1 MADGPESENPFEN
14 LPMFGDLAR
23 ALAGQGPLNWDA
35 ARQFAGLAA
44 TGGAT
49 EPNIDPAVRIKFG
62 ELAQIAELH
71 VRDLTGFDGPSPE
84 VTPVTTGAWA
94 QRTLE
99 AYRPLFTELA
109 TSLGQPVV
117 PPEGDIDLN
126 ADPLMSMMANLSKM
140 MAPSMMGMAVGSMVG
155 RMATHAFGQ
164 HDLPIPRRDTSI
176 TVLPGN
182 IDRFAEEWSIAA
194 DEMRMWVLA
203 QELTGHALFSI
214 TSFRE
219 DFASLVRRH
228 VGAFRPDPEA
238 IAEKLSSLDSEDGD
252 PIQAMQ
258 QAFGD
263 PAVLLGAVQ
272 SPEQREL
279 EPSLDA
285 AAAAVIGYVDYM
297 VDGVSVR
304 VIGGDALRIA
314 EAVRRRRVDHSADDV
329 YIERLL
335 GLRLTHHQVQR
346 GKNFIGGVV
355 DRVGEARAQCASR
368 RSERPADP
376 GRDRR
381 ARSVGCPPGA
391 GRRLTARFGDL
402 PPNCRRDPCV

>member
-1 MADGPESENPFEN
+1 MADGPGSDNPFEN

-35 ARQFAGLAA
+35 ARQFAALAA
-44 TGGAT
+44 TGGAA
-49 EPNIDPAVRIKFG
+49 EVNIDPSVRIKFG

-84 VTPVTTGAWA
+84 VLPVTSGAWA

-109 TSLGQPVV
+109 TSLGQPIA
-117 PPEGDIDLN
+117 PSDDDLDLD
-126 ADPLMSMMANLSKM
+126 ADPMMAMMANLSKM

-155 RMATHAFGQ
+155 RMATQAFGQ
-164 HDLPIPRRDTSI
+164 HDLPIPRQDSSLS
-176 TVLPGN
+176 VLPGN
-182 IDRFAEEWSIAA
+182 IDRFAEEWSISA

-214 TSFRE
+214 TSLRE

-228 VGAFRPDPEA
+228 VGAFKPDPEA
-238 IAEKLSSLDSEDGD
+238 IAEKLSSLDSDEGD
-252 PIQAMQ
+252 PMQAMQ
-258 QAFGD
+258 QVLSD

-272 SPEQREL
+272 SKEQREL
-279 EPSLDA
+279 QPSLDA
-285 AAAAVIGYVDYM
+285 AAAAVVGYVDYM

-314 EAVRRRRVDHSADDV
+314 EAVRRRRVDHNADDL
-329 YIERLL
+329 YTERLL

-346 GKNFIGGVV
+346 GKNFVAGVV
-355 DRVGEARAQCASR
+355 DRVGEARLSALLA
-368 RSERPADP
+368 RPKALPTAAEIDAP
-376 GRDRR
+376 GLWV
-381 ARSVGCPPGA
+381 ARLELV
-391 GRRLTARFGDL
+391 DE
-402 PPNCRRDPCV
+402 

>member
-1 MADGPESENPFEN
+1 MADGPGSENPFEN

-23 ALAGQGPLNWDA
+23 ALSGQGPLNWDA

-44 TGGAT
+44 TGGAA
-49 EPNIDPAVRIKFG
+49 EPNIDPSVRIKLG
-62 ELAQIAELH
+62 QLAQIAELH

-84 VTPVTTGAWA
+84 IIPVTSGAWA

-109 TSLGQPVV
+109 TSLGKPAVSSD
-117 PPEGDIDLN
+117 PEAVDLN
-126 ADPLMSMMANLSKM
+126 ADPMMAMMANLSKM

-155 RMATHAFGQ
+155 RMATQAFGQ
-164 HDLPIPRRDTSI
+164 YDLPIPRQDTSI

-182 IDRFAEEWSIAA
+182 IDRFAEEWSISA

-214 TSFRE
+214 TSLRE

-238 IAEKLSSLDSEDGD
+238 IAEKLGSLDSDDDD
-252 PIQAMQ
+252 PMQAMQ
-258 QAFGD
+258 KVLGD

-279 EPSLDA
+279 EPLLDA
-285 AAAAVIGYVDYM
+285 AAAVVIGYVDYM

-314 EAVRRRRVDHSADDV
+314 EAVRRRRVDHGADDL

-346 GKNFIGGVV
+346 GKNFVGGVV
-355 DRVGEARAQCASR
+355 DRVGEARLSALLA
-368 RSERPADP
+368 RPNALPTPAEIDAP
-376 GRDRR
+376 GLWV
-381 ARSVGCPPGA
+381 ARLELPG
-391 GRRLTARFGDL
+391 D
-402 PPNCRRDPCV
+402 

>member
-1 MADGPESENPFEN
+1 MADGQGSDNPFEN

-23 ALAGQGPLNWDA
+23 ALSGQGPLNWDA

-49 EPNIDPAVRIKFG
+49 EVNIDPTVRIKLA
-62 ELAQIAELH
+62 ELAQIAQMH

-84 VTPVTTGAWA
+84 VVPVTAGAWA

-99 AYRPLFTELA
+99 AYRPLFTEMA
-109 TSLGQPVV
+109 TSLGQPVEPSDSDAV
-117 PPEGDIDLN
+117 DLN
-126 ADPLMSMMANLSKM
+126 ADPMMAMMANLSKM

-155 RMATHAFGQ
+155 RMATQAFGQ
-164 HDLPIPRRDTSI
+164 YDLPIPRQDTSL
-176 TVLPGN
+176 TVLPAN
-182 IDRFAEEWSIAA
+182 IDRFAEEWSISA

-214 TSFRE
+214 SSLRE
-219 DFASLVRRH
+219 DFATLVRRH

-238 IAEKLSSLDSEDGD
+238 IAEKLSSLDSDEGD
-252 PIQAMQ
+252 PMQAMQ
-258 QAFGD
+258 QVLGD

-279 EPSLDA
+279 GPSLDA

-314 EAVRRRRVDHSADDV
+314 EAVRRRRVDHSVDDL
-329 YIERLL
+329 YTERLL

-346 GKNFIGGVV
+346 GKNFVAGVV
-355 DRVGEARAQCASR
+355 DRVGEAGLSVLLA
-368 RSERPADP
+368 RPKALPTPAEIDAP
-376 GRDRR
+376 GLWV
-381 ARSVGCPPGA
+381 ARLELVG
-391 GRRLTARFGDL
+391 D
-402 PPNCRRDPCV
+402 

>member
-1 MADGPESENPFEN
+1 MADGPGSDNPFEN

-35 ARQFAGLAA
+35 ARQFAALAA
-44 TGGAT
+44 TGGSA
-49 EPNIDPAVRIKFG
+49 EANIDPSVRIKLG

-84 VTPVTTGAWA
+84 VVPVTSGAWA

-109 TSLGQPVV
+109 TSLGQPV
-117 PPEGDIDLN
+117 PPSDDDDDLN
-126 ADPLMSMMANLSKM
+126 ADPMMAMMANLSKM

-155 RMATHAFGQ
+155 RMATQAFGQ
-164 HDLPIPRRDTSI
+164 HDLPIPRQDSSL
-176 TVLPGN
+176 TVLPSN
-182 IDRFAEEWSIAA
+182 IDRFAEEWSISA

-214 TSFRE
+214 TSLRE

-238 IAEKLSSLDSEDGD
+238 IAEKLSSLDSDEGD
-252 PIQAMQ
+252 PMQAMQ
-258 QAFGD
+258 QVLSD

-272 SPEQREL
+272 SAEQRAL
-279 EPSLDA
+279 QPSLDA

-314 EAVRRRRVDHSADDV
+314 EAVRRRRVDHNADDL
-329 YIERLL
+329 YTERLL

-346 GKNFIGGVV
+346 GKNFIAGVV
-355 DRVGEARAQCASR
+355 DRVGEARLSALLA
-368 RSERPADP
+368 RPKALPTAAEIDAP
-376 GRDRR
+376 GLWV
-381 ARSVGCPPGA
+381 ARLELV
-391 GRRLTARFGDL
+391 DE
-402 PPNCRRDPCV
+402 

>member
-1 MADGPESENPFEN
+1 MADGPGSDNPFEN
-14 LPMFGDLAR
+14 VPLFGDLAR

-35 ARQFAGLAA
+35 ARQFAALAA
-44 TGGAT
+44 NGGEA
-49 EPNIDPAVRIKFG
+49 EVNIDPSIRIKLG
-62 ELAQIAELH
+62 ELAQIAALH
-71 VRDLTGFDGPSPE
+71 VRDLTGFDGPLPE
-84 VTPVTTGAWA
+84 VLPVTPGAWA

-109 TSLGQPVV
+109 TSLGQPVA
-117 PPEGDIDLN
+117 PSDDDALDLN
-126 ADPLMSMMANLSKM
+126 TDPMMAMMANLSKM

-155 RMATHAFGQ
+155 RMATQAFGQ
-164 HDLPIPRRDTSI
+164 YDLPIPRQDTSI

-182 IDRFAEEWSIAA
+182 IDRFAEEWSISA

-214 TSFRE
+214 TSLRE

-238 IAEKLSSLDSEDGD
+238 IAEKLGSLDSDDDD
-252 PIQAMQ
+252 PMQAMQ
-258 QAFGD
+258 KVLGD

-279 EPSLDA
+279 EPLLDA
-285 AAAAVIGYVDYM
+285 AAAVVIGYVDYM

-314 EAVRRRRVDHSADDV
+314 EAVRRRRVDHGADDL

-346 GKNFIGGVV
+346 GKNFVGGVV
-355 DRVGEARAQCASR
+355 DRVGEARLSALLA
-368 RSERPADP
+368 RPNALPTPAEIDAP
-376 GRDRR
+376 GLWV
-381 ARSVGCPPGA
+381 ARLELPG
-391 GRRLTARFGDL
+391 D
-402 PPNCRRDPCV
+402 

>member
-1 MADGPESENPFEN
+1 MADGPESENPFENPFEN

-35 ARQFAGLAA
+35 ARQFAALAA
-44 TGGAT
+44 NGGAT
-49 EPNIDPAVRIKFG
+49 EPNIDPTVRIKLA
-62 ELAQIAELH
+62 ELAQIAQLH

-84 VTPVTTGAWA
+84 VLPVTAGAWA

-109 TSLGQPVV
+109 TSLGKPVD
-117 PPEGDIDLN
+117 PSDAEALDLN
-126 ADPLMSMMANLSKM
+126 ADPMMAMMAGLSKM

-164 HDLPIPRRDTSI
+164 YDLPIPRQDSSI
-176 TVLPGN
+176 TVLPVN
-182 IDRFAEEWSIAA
+182 IDRFAEEWSISV

-214 TSFRE
+214 ASLRE
-219 DFASLVRRH
+219 DFATLVRRH

-238 IAEKLSSLDSEDGD
+238 IAEKLSSLDSDEGD
-252 PIQAMQ
+252 PMQAMQ
-258 QAFGD
+258 QVLSD

-279 EPSLDA
+279 QPSLDA
-285 AAAAVIGYVDYM
+285 AAAAVVGYVDYM

-314 EAVRRRRVDHSADDV
+314 EAVRRRRVDHSSEDV
-329 YIERLL
+329 YTERLL
-335 GLRLTHHQVQR
+335 GLRLTHDQVQR
-346 GKNFIGGVV
+346 GKNFVAGVV
-355 DRVGEARAQCASR
+355 DRVGEARLSVLLA
-368 RSERPADP
+368 RPQALPTPAEIDAP
-376 GRDRR
+376 GLWV
-381 ARSVGCPPGA
+381 ARLELPG
-391 GRRLTARFGDL
+391 D
-402 PPNCRRDPCV
+402 

>member
-1 MADGPESENPFEN
+1 MADESGPENPFEN

-44 TGGAT
+44 TGGAA
-49 EPNIDPAVRIKFG
+49 EENIDPTVRIKLG

-84 VTPVTTGAWA
+84 IVPVTAGAWA
-94 QRTLE
+94 QRTLD

-109 TSLGQPVV
+109 TSLGQPATSSEAEV
-117 PPEGDIDLN
+117 ELN
-126 ADPLMSMMANLSKM
+126 ADPLMSMMAGLSKM

-164 HDLPIPRRDTSI
+164 HDLPIPRRDASI

-182 IDRFAEEWSIAA
+182 IDRFAEEWSIST

-214 TSFRE
+214 TSLRE

-228 VGAFRPDPEA
+228 VGAFRPDPDA
-238 IAEKLSSLDSEDGD
+238 IAEKLSSFDAEDAD

-258 QAFGD
+258 QAFSD

-285 AAAAVIGYVDYM
+285 AAAAVVGFVDYM

-314 EAVRRRRVDHSADDV
+314 EAVRRRRVDHSSDDA

-335 GLRLTHHQVQR
+335 GLRLTHYQVQR

-355 DRVGEARAQCASR
+355 DRVGEARLSALLA
-368 RSERPADP
+368 RPKALPTPAEIDAP
-376 GRDRR
+376 GLWV
-381 ARSVGCPPGA
+381 ARLELGG
-391 GRRLTARFGDL
+391 GD
-402 PPNCRRDPCV
+402 

>member
-1 MADGPESENPFEN
+1 MADGQGSENPFEN

-35 ARQFAGLAA
+35 ARQFAALAA
-44 TGGAT
+44 NGGSVEA
-49 EPNIDPAVRIKFG
+49 NIDPTVRIKLG

-71 VRDLTGFDGPSPE
+71 VRDLTGFDGSFPE
-84 VTPVTTGAWA
+84 VVPVTAGAWA

-99 AYRPLFTELA
+99 AYRPLFTEMA
-109 TSLGQPVV
+109 TSLGQPVA
-117 PPEGDIDLN
+117 PSDADTALDLN
-126 ADPLMSMMANLSKM
+126 ADPMMAMITNLSKM

-155 RMATHAFGQ
+155 RMATQAFGQ
-164 HDLPIPRRDTSI
+164 YDLPIPRQDTSL

-182 IDRFAEEWSIAA
+182 IDRFAEEWSISP

-214 TSFRE
+214 TSLRE
-219 DFASLVRRH
+219 DFSSLVRRH

-238 IAEKLSSLDSEDGD
+238 IAEKLSSLESDDAD
-252 PIQAMQ
+252 PMQAMQ
-258 QAFGD
+258 QAFSD

-272 SPEQREL
+272 SPAQREL

-314 EAVRRRRVDHSADDV
+314 EAVRRRRVDHTPDDLFV
-329 YIERLL
+329 ERLL

-346 GKNFIGGVV
+346 GKNFVGGVV
-355 DRVGEARAQCASR
+355 DRVGEARLSVLLG
-368 RSERPADP
+368 RPKALPTPAEIDAP
-376 GRDRR
+376 GLWV
-381 ARSVGCPPGA
+381 ARLELVG
-391 GRRLTARFGDL
+391 D
-402 PPNCRRDPCV
+402 

>member
-1 MADGPESENPFEN
+1 MADGPGSDNPFEN

-35 ARQFAGLAA
+35 ARQFAALAA
-44 TGGAT
+44 TGGAV
-49 EPNIDPAVRIKFG
+49 EVNIDPSIRIKFG

-84 VTPVTTGAWA
+84 VLPVTSGAWA

-109 TSLGQPVV
+109 TSLGQPVA
-117 PPEGDIDLN
+117 PSDDDDIDLD
-126 ADPLMSMMANLSKM
+126 ADPMMAMMANLSKM

-155 RMATHAFGQ
+155 RMATQAFGQ
-164 HDLPIPRRDTSI
+164 HDLPIPRQDSSL

-182 IDRFAEEWSIAA
+182 IDRFAEEWSISA

-214 TSFRE
+214 TSLRE

-228 VGAFRPDPEA
+228 VGAFKPDPEA
-238 IAEKLSSLDSEDGD
+238 IAEKLSSLDSDEGD
-252 PIQAMQ
+252 PMQAMQ
-258 QAFGD
+258 QVLSD

-272 SPEQREL
+272 SAEQREL
-279 EPSLDA
+279 QPSLDA
-285 AAAAVIGYVDYM
+285 AAAAVVGYVDYM

-314 EAVRRRRVDHSADDV
+314 EAVRRRRVDHNADDL
-329 YIERLL
+329 YTERLL

-346 GKNFIGGVV
+346 GKNFVAGVV
-355 DRVGEARAQCASR
+355 DRVGEARLSALLA
-368 RSERPADP
+368 RPKALPTAAEIDAP
-376 GRDRR
+376 GLWV
-381 ARSVGCPPGA
+381 ARLELVGE
-391 GRRLTARFGDL
+391 
-402 PPNCRRDPCV
+402 

>member
-1 MADGPESENPFEN
+1 MADGPGSDNPFEN

-35 ARQFAGLAA
+35 ARQFAALAA
-44 TGGAT
+44 TGGAV
-49 EPNIDPAVRIKFG
+49 EVNIDPSIRIKFG

-84 VTPVTTGAWA
+84 VLPVTSGAWA

-109 TSLGQPVV
+109 TSLGQPVA
-117 PPEGDIDLN
+117 PSDDDDIDLD
-126 ADPLMSMMANLSKM
+126 ADPMMAMMANLSKM

-155 RMATHAFGQ
+155 RMATQAFGQ
-164 HDLPIPRRDTSI
+164 HDLPIPRQDSSL

-182 IDRFAEEWSIAA
+182 IDRFAEEWSISA

-214 TSFRE
+214 TSLRE

-228 VGAFRPDPEA
+228 VGAFKPDPEA
-238 IAEKLSSLDSEDGD
+238 IAEKLSSLDTDEGD
-252 PIQAMQ
+252 PMQAMQ
-258 QAFGD
+258 QVLSD

-272 SPEQREL
+272 SAEQREL
-279 EPSLDA
+279 QPSLDA
-285 AAAAVIGYVDYM
+285 AAAAVVGYVDYM

-314 EAVRRRRVDHSADDV
+314 EAVRRRRVDHSADDL
-329 YIERLL
+329 YTERLL

-346 GKNFIGGVV
+346 GKNFVAGVV
-355 DRVGEARAQCASR
+355 DRVGEARLSALLA
-368 RSERPADP
+368 RPKALPTAAEIDAP
-376 GRDRR
+376 GLWV
-381 ARSVGCPPGA
+381 ARLELVGE
-391 GRRLTARFGDL
+391 
-402 PPNCRRDPCV
+402 

>member
-1 MADGPESENPFEN
+1 MADGPGSDNPFEN

-35 ARQFAGLAA
+35 ARQFAALAA
-44 TGGAT
+44 TGGAA
-49 EPNIDPAVRIKFG
+49 EVNIDPSVRIKFG

-84 VTPVTTGAWA
+84 VLPVTSGVWA
-94 QRTLE
+94 QRALE

-109 TSLGQPVV
+109 TSLGQPVA
-117 PPEGDIDLN
+117 PSDDDDTDLN
-126 ADPLMSMMANLSKM
+126 ADPMMAMMANLSKM

-155 RMATHAFGQ
+155 RMATQAFGQ
-164 HDLPIPRRDTSI
+164 HDLPIPRQDSSL

-182 IDRFAEEWSIAA
+182 IDRFAEEWTISA

-214 TSFRE
+214 SSLRE

-228 VGAFRPDPEA
+228 VGAFKPDPEA
-238 IAEKLSSLDSEDGD
+238 IAEKLSSLDSDEGD
-252 PIQAMQ
+252 PMQAMQ
-258 QAFGD
+258 QVLSD

-272 SPEQREL
+272 SAEQREL
-279 EPSLDA
+279 QPSLDA
-285 AAAAVIGYVDYM
+285 AAAAVVGYVDYM

-314 EAVRRRRVDHSADDV
+314 EAVRRRRVDHNADDL
-329 YIERLL
+329 YTERLL

-346 GKNFIGGVV
+346 GKNFVAGVV
-355 DRVGEARAQCASR
+355 DRVGEARLSALLA
-368 RSERPADP
+368 RPKALPTAAEIDAP
-376 GRDRR
+376 GLWV
-381 ARSVGCPPGA
+381 ARLELIGE
-391 GRRLTARFGDL
+391 
-402 PPNCRRDPCV
+402 

>member
-44 TGGAT
+44 TGGAA
-49 EPNIDPAVRIKFG
+49 EANIDPTVRIKLG
-62 ELAQIAELH
+62 ELAQIAEMH

-84 VTPVTTGAWA
+84 VTPVTTGTWA

-109 TSLGQPVV
+109 TSLGQPTV
-117 PPEGDIDLN
+117 PADGDIDLN

-176 TVLPGN
+176 TVMPGN
-182 IDRFAEEWSIAA
+182 IDRFAQEWSISA

-214 TSFRE
+214 TSLRE

-238 IAEKLSSLDSEDGD
+238 IAEKLSSLESEDGD
-252 PIQAMQ
+252 PLQAMQ

-335 GLRLTHHQVQR
+335 GHHQVQR

-355 DRVGEARAQCASR
+355 DRVGEARLSALLAAPNALPT
-368 RSERPADP
+368 PAEIDAP
-376 GRDRR
+376 GLWV
-381 ARSVGCPPGA
+381 ARLELAV
-391 GRRLTARFGDL
+391 D
-402 PPNCRRDPCV
+402 

>member
-1 MADGPESENPFEN
+1 MADGPGSDNPFEN

-35 ARQFAGLAA
+35 ARQFAALAA
-44 TGGAT
+44 TGGAA
-49 EPNIDPAVRIKFG
+49 EVNIDPSVRIKFG

-84 VTPVTTGAWA
+84 VLPVTSGVWA
-94 QRTLE
+94 QRALE

-109 TSLGQPVV
+109 TSLGQPVA
-117 PPEGDIDLN
+117 PSDDDDTDLN
-126 ADPLMSMMANLSKM
+126 ADPMMAMMANLSKM

-155 RMATHAFGQ
+155 RMATQAFGQ
-164 HDLPIPRRDTSI
+164 HDLPIPRQDSSL

-182 IDRFAEEWSIAA
+182 IDRFAEEWSISA

-214 TSFRE
+214 SSLRE

-228 VGAFRPDPEA
+228 VGAFKPDPEA
-238 IAEKLSSLDSEDGD
+238 IAEKLSSLDSDEGD
-252 PIQAMQ
+252 PMQAMQ
-258 QAFGD
+258 QVLSD

-272 SPEQREL
+272 SAEQREL
-279 EPSLDA
+279 QPSLDA
-285 AAAAVIGYVDYM
+285 AAAAVVGYVDYM

-314 EAVRRRRVDHSADDV
+314 EAVRRRRVDHNADDL
-329 YIERLL
+329 YTERLL

-346 GKNFIGGVV
+346 GKNFVAGVV
-355 DRVGEARAQCASR
+355 DRVGEARLSALLA
-368 RSERPADP
+368 RPKALPTAAEIDAP
-376 GRDRR
+376 GLWV
-381 ARSVGCPPGA
+381 ARLELIGE
-391 GRRLTARFGDL
+391 
-402 PPNCRRDPCV
+402 

>member
-1 MADGPESENPFEN
+1 MADGTGSENPFEN
-14 LPMFGDLAR
+14 LPMFGDLAK
-23 ALAGQGPLNWDA
+23 ALSGQGPLNWDA

-44 TGGAT
+44 SGGAA
-49 EPNIDPAVRIKFG
+49 EANIDPTVRIKLG
-62 ELAQIAELH
+62 ELAQIAEMH

-84 VTPVTTGAWA
+84 VVPVTSGVWA

-109 TSLGQPVV
+109 TSLGQPAAPSGDDVV
-117 PPEGDIDLN
+117 DLN
-126 ADPLMSMMANLSKM
+126 ADPLMAMMANLSKM
-140 MAPSMMGMAVGSMVG
+140 IAPSMMGMAVGSMVG
-155 RMATHAFGQ
+155 RMATQAFGQ
-164 HDLPIPRRDTSI
+164 YDLPIPRQDASL
-176 TVLPGN
+176 TVLPNN
-182 IDRFAEEWSIAA
+182 IDRFADEWSIGA

-214 TSFRE
+214 TSLRE

-238 IAEKLSSLDSEDGD
+238 IADKLSSLDSDDTD
-252 PIQAMQ
+252 PMQAMQ
-258 QAFGD
+258 QALSD

-272 SPEQREL
+272 SPEQRQL

-314 EAVRRRRVDHSADDV
+314 EAVRRRRVDHSAEDV

-346 GKNFIGGVV
+346 GKNFVAGVV
-355 DRVGEARAQCASR
+355 DRVGEARLSVLLA
-368 RSERPADP
+368 RPKALPTPAEIDAPGLWVARLELAD
-376 GRDRR
+376 D
-381 ARSVGCPPGA
+381 
-391 GRRLTARFGDL
+391 
-402 PPNCRRDPCV
+402 

>member
-44 TGGAT
+44 TGGAA
-49 EPNIDPAVRIKFG
+49 EANIDPTVRIKLG

-109 TSLGQPVV
+109 TSLGQPAA
-117 PPEGDIDLN
+117 PPDAEIDLN

-164 HDLPIPRRDTSI
+164 YDLPIPRKDASI

-182 IDRFAEEWSIAA
+182 IDRFAEEWSISA

-214 TSFRE
+214 SSLRE

-228 VGAFRPDPEA
+228 VGAFRPDPDA
-238 IAEKLSSLDSEDGD
+238 IADKLSSLDADDSAD
-252 PIQAMQ
+252 PLQAMQ
-258 QAFGD
+258 QAFSD

-314 EAVRRRRVDHSADDV
+314 EAVRRRRVDHSAGDV

-335 GLRLTHHQVQR
+335 GLRLTHAQVQR
-346 GKNFIGGVV
+346 GKNFVGGVV
-355 DRVGEARAQCASR
+355 DRVGEARLSALLA
-368 RSERPADP
+368 RPNALPTPAEIDAP
-376 GRDRR
+376 GLWV
-381 ARSVGCPPGA
+381 ARLELA
-391 GRRLTARFGDL
+391 GD
-402 PPNCRRDPCV
+402 

>member
-1 MADGPESENPFEN
+1 MADGPGSENPFEN

-23 ALAGQGPLNWDA
+23 ALSGQGPLNWDA

-44 TGGAT
+44 TGGAA
-49 EPNIDPAVRIKFG
+49 EPNIDPSVRIKLG
-62 ELAQIAELH
+62 QLAQIAELH

-84 VTPVTTGAWA
+84 ILPVTSGAWA

-109 TSLGQPVV
+109 TSLGKPAVSS
-117 PPEGDIDLN
+117 DSDAIDLN
-126 ADPLMSMMANLSKM
+126 ADPMMAMMANLSKM

-155 RMATHAFGQ
+155 RMATQAFGQ
-164 HDLPIPRRDTSI
+164 YDLPIPRQDTSI
-176 TVLPGN
+176 TVLPSN
-182 IDRFAEEWSIAA
+182 IDRFAEEWSISA

-214 TSFRE
+214 TSLRE

-238 IAEKLSSLDSEDGD
+238 IAEKLGSLDSDDED
-252 PIQAMQ
+252 PMQAMQ
-258 QAFGD
+258 QVLGD

-285 AAAAVIGYVDYM
+285 AAAVVIGYVDYM

-314 EAVRRRRVDHSADDV
+314 EAVRRRRVDHGADDL

-346 GKNFIGGVV
+346 GKNFVGGVV
-355 DRVGEARAQCASR
+355 DRVGEARLSALLA
-368 RSERPADP
+368 RPNALPTPAEIDAP
-376 GRDRR
+376 GLWV
-381 ARSVGCPPGA
+381 ARLELA
-391 GRRLTARFGDL
+391 GD
-402 PPNCRRDPCV
+402 

>member
-49 EPNIDPAVRIKFG
+49 EANIDPTVRIKLG
-62 ELAQIAELH
+62 ELAQIAEMH
-71 VRDLTGFDGPSPE
+71 VRNLTGFDGPSPE
-84 VTPVTTGAWA
+84 VVPVTTGTWA
-94 QRTLE
+94 QQTLE

-117 PPEGDIDLN
+117 APDDDIDLN

-164 HDLPIPRRDTSI
+164 HDLPIPRRDASI

-182 IDRFAEEWSIAA
+182 IDRFAQEWSIAA

-214 TSFRE
+214 TSLRE

-238 IAEKLSSLDSEDGD
+238 IAEKLSSLESEDGD

-355 DRVGEARAQCASR
+355 DRVGEARLSALLAAPNALPT
-368 RSERPADP
+368 PAEIDAP
-376 GRDRR
+376 GLWV
-381 ARSVGCPPGA
+381 ARLELVA
-391 GRRLTARFGDL
+391 D
-402 PPNCRRDPCV
+402 

>member
-1 MADGPESENPFEN
+1 MADGPESENPFENPFEN

-35 ARQFAGLAA
+35 ARQFAALAA
-44 TGGAT
+44 NGGAT
-49 EPNIDPAVRIKFG
+49 EPNIDPTVRIKLA
-62 ELAQIAELH
+62 ELAQIAQLH

-84 VTPVTTGAWA
+84 VVPVTAGAWA

-109 TSLGQPVV
+109 TSLGKPVD
-117 PPEGDIDLN
+117 PSDAEALDLN
-126 ADPLMSMMANLSKM
+126 ADPMMAMMAGLSKM

-164 HDLPIPRRDTSI
+164 YDLPIPRQDSSI
-176 TVLPGN
+176 TVLPVN
-182 IDRFAEEWSIAA
+182 IDRFAEEWSISV

-214 TSFRE
+214 ASLRE
-219 DFASLVRRH
+219 DFATLVRRH

-238 IAEKLSSLDSEDGD
+238 IAEKLSSLDSDEGD
-252 PIQAMQ
+252 PMQAMQ
-258 QAFGD
+258 QVLSD

-279 EPSLDA
+279 QPSLDA
-285 AAAAVIGYVDYM
+285 AAAAVVGYVDYM

-314 EAVRRRRVDHSADDV
+314 EAVRRRRVDHSSEDV
-329 YIERLL
+329 YTERLL
-335 GLRLTHHQVQR
+335 GLRLTHDQVQR
-346 GKNFIGGVV
+346 GKNFVAGVV
-355 DRVGEARAQCASR
+355 DRVGEARLSVLLA
-368 RSERPADP
+368 RPQALPTPAEIDAP
-376 GRDRR
+376 GLWV
-381 ARSVGCPPGA
+381 ARLELPG
-391 GRRLTARFGDL
+391 D
-402 PPNCRRDPCV
+402 

>member
-1 MADGPESENPFEN
+1 MADGPGSENPFEN

-23 ALAGQGPLNWDA
+23 ALSGQGPLNWDA

-44 TGGAT
+44 TGGAA
-49 EPNIDPAVRIKFG
+49 EPNIDPGIRIKLG
-62 ELAQIAELH
+62 QLAQIAELH

-84 VTPVTTGAWA
+84 ILPVTSGAWA

-109 TSLGQPVV
+109 TSLGKPAESSD
-117 PPEGDIDLN
+117 PDAIDLN
-126 ADPLMSMMANLSKM
+126 ADPMMAMMANLSKM

-155 RMATHAFGQ
+155 RMATQAFGQ
-164 HDLPIPRRDTSI
+164 YDLPIPRQDTSI
-176 TVLPGN
+176 TVLPSN
-182 IDRFAEEWSIAA
+182 IDRFAEEWSISA

-214 TSFRE
+214 GSLRE

-238 IAEKLSSLDSEDGD
+238 IAEKLGSLDSDDED
-252 PIQAMQ
+252 PMQAMQ
-258 QAFGD
+258 KVLGD

-272 SPEQREL
+272 SAEQREL

-285 AAAAVIGYVDYM
+285 AAAVVIGYVDYM

-314 EAVRRRRVDHSADDV
+314 EAVRRRRVDHSADDL

-346 GKNFIGGVV
+346 GKNFVGGVV
-355 DRVGEARAQCASR
+355 DRVGEARLSALLA
-368 RSERPADP
+368 RPNALPTPAEIDAP
-376 GRDRR
+376 GLWV
-381 ARSVGCPPGA
+381 ARLELA
-391 GRRLTARFGDL
+391 GD
-402 PPNCRRDPCV
+402 

>member
-1 MADGPESENPFEN
+1 MADGTGSDNPFEN

-35 ARQFAGLAA
+35 ARQFAAMAA
-44 TGGAT
+44 TGGEA
-49 EPNIDPAVRIKFG
+49 EVNIDPSVRIKLA
-62 ELAQIAELH
+62 ELAQIADLH

-84 VTPVTTGAWA
+84 VVPVTSGAWA
-94 QRTLE
+94 QRTLD

-109 TSLGQPVV
+109 TSLGQPVQ
-117 PPEGDIDLN
+117 PSDEDALDLN
-126 ADPLMSMMANLSKM
+126 ADPMMAMMANLSKM

-155 RMATHAFGQ
+155 RMATQAFGQ
-164 HDLPIPRRDTSI
+164 HDLPIPRQDSSL

-182 IDRFAEEWSIAA
+182 IDRFAEEWSISA

-214 TSFRE
+214 TSLRE

-238 IAEKLSSLDSEDGD
+238 IAEKLSSLDSDEGD
-252 PIQAMQ
+252 PMQAMQ
-258 QAFGD
+258 QVLSD

-272 SPEQREL
+272 SAEQREL
-279 EPSLDA
+279 QPSLDA

-314 EAVRRRRVDHSADDV
+314 EAVRRRRVDHNADDL
-329 YIERLL
+329 YTERLL

-346 GKNFIGGVV
+346 GKNFVAGVV
-355 DRVGEARAQCASR
+355 DRVGEARLSALLA
-368 RSERPADP
+368 RPKALPTAAEIDAP
-376 GRDRR
+376 GLWV
-381 ARSVGCPPGA
+381 ARLELVEE
-391 GRRLTARFGDL
+391 
-402 PPNCRRDPCV
+402 

>member
-1 MADGPESENPFEN
+1 MADGPGSDNPFEN

-35 ARQFAGLAA
+35 ARQFAALAA
-44 TGGAT
+44 TGGSA
-49 EPNIDPAVRIKFG
+49 EANIDPSVRIKLG

-84 VTPVTTGAWA
+84 VVPVTSGAWA

-109 TSLGQPVV
+109 TSLGQPV
-117 PPEGDIDLN
+117 PPSDDDDDDLN
-126 ADPLMSMMANLSKM
+126 ADPMLAMMANLSKM

-155 RMATHAFGQ
+155 RMATQAFGQ
-164 HDLPIPRRDTSI
+164 HDLPIPRQDSSL
-176 TVLPGN
+176 TVLPSN
-182 IDRFAEEWSIAA
+182 IDRFAEEWSISA

-214 TSFRE
+214 TSLRE

-238 IAEKLSSLDSEDGD
+238 IAEKLSSLDSDEGD
-252 PIQAMQ
+252 PMQAMQ
-258 QAFGD
+258 QVLSD

-272 SPEQREL
+272 SAEQRAL
-279 EPSLDA
+279 QPSLDA
-285 AAAAVIGYVDYM
+285 AAAAVVGYVDYM

-314 EAVRRRRVDHSADDV
+314 EAVRRRRVDHNADDL
-329 YIERLL
+329 YTERLL

-346 GKNFIGGVV
+346 GKNFIAGVV
-355 DRVGEARAQCASR
+355 DRVGEARLSALLA
-368 RSERPADP
+368 RPKALPTAAEIDAP
-376 GRDRR
+376 GLWV
-381 ARSVGCPPGA
+381 ARLELV
-391 GRRLTARFGDL
+391 DE
-402 PPNCRRDPCV
+402 

>member
-1 MADGPESENPFEN
+1 MADGPGSENPFEN

-23 ALAGQGPLNWDA
+23 ALSGQGPLNWDA

-44 TGGAT
+44 TGGAA
-49 EPNIDPAVRIKFG
+49 EPNIDPSVRIKLG
-62 ELAQIAELH
+62 QLAQIAELH

-84 VTPVTTGAWA
+84 IIPVTSGAWA

-109 TSLGQPVV
+109 TSLGKPAVSSDPDAV
-117 PPEGDIDLN
+117 DLN
-126 ADPLMSMMANLSKM
+126 ADPMMAMMANLSKM

-155 RMATHAFGQ
+155 RMATQAFGQ
-164 HDLPIPRRDTSI
+164 YDLPIPRQDTSI

-182 IDRFAEEWSIAA
+182 IDRFAEEWSISA

-203 QELTGHALFSI
+203 QELIGHALFSI
-214 TSFRE
+214 TSLRE

-238 IAEKLSSLDSEDGD
+238 IAEKLGSLDSDDED
-252 PIQAMQ
+252 PMQAMQ
-258 QAFGD
+258 KVLGD

-285 AAAAVIGYVDYM
+285 AAAVVIGYVDYM

-314 EAVRRRRVDHSADDV
+314 EAVRRRRVDHSADDL

-346 GKNFIGGVV
+346 GKNFVGGVV
-355 DRVGEARAQCASR
+355 DRVGEARLSALLA
-368 RSERPADP
+368 RPNALPTPAEIDAP
-376 GRDRR
+376 GLWV
-381 ARSVGCPPGA
+381 ARLELPG
-391 GRRLTARFGDL
+391 D
-402 PPNCRRDPCV
+402 

>member
-1 MADGPESENPFEN
+1 MATDASADAGRRLASMADGPGSDNPFEN
-14 LPMFGDLAR
+14 LPLFGDLAR
-23 ALAGQGPLNWDA
+23 ALSGQGPLNWDA

-49 EPNIDPAVRIKFG
+49 EVNIDPTIRIKLG

-84 VTPVTTGAWA
+84 VLPITSGAWA

-109 TSLGQPVV
+109 TSLGQPAQTGTDV
-117 PPEGDIDLN
+117 DLN
-126 ADPLMSMMANLSKM
+126 ADPMMAMMANLSKM

-155 RMATHAFGQ
+155 RMATQAFGQ
-164 HDLPIPRRDTSI
+164 YDLPIPRQEASL

-182 IDRFAEEWSIAA
+182 IDRFAAEWSITV

-214 TSFRE
+214 TSLRE

-228 VGAFRPDPEA
+228 VGAFRADPEA
-238 IAEKLSSLDSEDGD
+238 IAEKLSSLETDDGD
-252 PIQAMQ
+252 PMQAMQ
-258 QAFGD
+258 QVLSD

-279 EPSLDA
+279 QPSLDA

-314 EAVRRRRVDHSADDV
+314 EAVRRRRVDHNSDDV

-335 GLRLTHHQVQR
+335 GLRLTHQQVQR
-346 GKNFIGGVV
+346 GKNFVGGVV
-355 DRVGEARAQCASR
+355 DRVGEARLSVLLA
-368 RSERPADP
+368 RPNALPTPAEIDAP
-376 GRDRR
+376 GLWV
-381 ARSVGCPPGA
+381 ARLELAGA
-391 GRRLTARFGDL
+391 
-402 PPNCRRDPCV
+402 

>member
-1 MADGPESENPFEN
+1 MADGPGSENPFEN

-23 ALAGQGPLNWDA
+23 ALSGQGPLNWDA

-44 TGGAT
+44 TGGAA
-49 EPNIDPAVRIKFG
+49 EPNIDPSVRIKLG
-62 ELAQIAELH
+62 QLAQIAELH

-84 VTPVTTGAWA
+84 IIPVTSGAWA

-109 TSLGQPVV
+109 TSLGKPAVSSDPDAV
-117 PPEGDIDLN
+117 DLN
-126 ADPLMSMMANLSKM
+126 ADPMMAMMANLSKM

-155 RMATHAFGQ
+155 RMATQAFGQ
-164 HDLPIPRRDTSI
+164 YDLPIPRQDTSI

-182 IDRFAEEWSIAA
+182 IDRFAEEWSISA

-214 TSFRE
+214 TSLRE

-238 IAEKLSSLDSEDGD
+238 IAEKLGSLDSDDED
-252 PIQAMQ
+252 PMQAMQ
-258 QAFGD
+258 KVLGD

-285 AAAAVIGYVDYM
+285 ATAVVIGYVDYM

-314 EAVRRRRVDHSADDV
+314 EAVRRRRVDHGADDL

-346 GKNFIGGVV
+346 GKNFVGGVV
-355 DRVGEARAQCASR
+355 DRVGEARLSALLA
-368 RSERPADP
+368 RPNALPTPAEIDAP
-376 GRDRR
+376 GLWV
-381 ARSVGCPPGA
+381 ARLELPG
-391 GRRLTARFGDL
+391 D
-402 PPNCRRDPCV
+402 

>member
-44 TGGAT
+44 TGGAG
-49 EPNIDPAVRIKFG
+49 EVNIDPAVRIKFA

-84 VTPVTTGAWA
+84 VVPVTAGAWA

-109 TSLGQPVV
+109 TSLGQPVA
-117 PPEGDIDLN
+117 PSDDDNELN
-126 ADPLMSMMANLSKM
+126 ADPMMAMMAGLSRM

-155 RMATHAFGQ
+155 RMATQAFGQ
-164 HDLPIPRRDTSI
+164 YDLPIPRQDTSL

-182 IDRFAEEWSIAA
+182 IDRFAEEWSITV

-214 TSFRE
+214 ASLRE
-219 DFASLVRRH
+219 DFASLVRRY

-238 IAEKLSSLDSEDGD
+238 IAEKLSSLDTDDAD
-252 PIQAMQ
+252 PMQAMQ
-258 QAFGD
+258 QVLSD

-272 SPEQREL
+272 SPRAATSSSPRSTPRRP
-279 EPSLDA
+279 PS
-285 AAAAVIGYVDYM
+285 IGYVDYM

-314 EAVRRRRVDHSADDV
+314 EAVRRRRVDHSAEDL
-329 YIERLL
+329 YTERLL
-335 GLRLTHHQVQR
+335 GLRLTHDQVQR
-346 GKNFIGGVV
+346 GKNFVGGVV
-355 DRVGEARAQCASR
+355 DRVGEARLSALLA
-368 RSERPADP
+368 RPNALPTPAEIDAPGLWVARLDLGAD
-376 GRDRR
+376 
-381 ARSVGCPPGA
+381 
-391 GRRLTARFGDL
+391 
-402 PPNCRRDPCV
+402 

>member
-1 MADGPESENPFEN
+1 MTTDATADAGRRLAFMADGPGSENPFEN

-23 ALAGQGPLNWDA
+23 ALSGQGPLNWDA

-44 TGGAT
+44 SSGAA
-49 EPNIDPAVRIKFG
+49 EVNIDPTVRIKLG
-62 ELAQIAELH
+62 ELAQIAEMH

-84 VTPVTTGAWA
+84 VLPVTSGAWA

-109 TSLGQPVV
+109 TSLGQPAASS
-117 PPEGDIDLN
+117 GDDAVDLN
-126 ADPLMSMMANLSKM
+126 ADPLMAMMANLSKM

-155 RMATHAFGQ
+155 RMATQAFGQ
-164 HDLPIPRRDTSI
+164 YDLPIPRQDSSL
-176 TVLPGN
+176 TVLPAN
-182 IDRFAEEWSIAA
+182 IDRFAEEWSIAP

-214 TSFRE
+214 TSLRE

-238 IAEKLSSLDSEDGD
+238 IAEKLTSLDSDDAD
-252 PIQAMQ
+252 PMQAMQ
-258 QAFGD
+258 QAFSD

-314 EAVRRRRVDHSADDV
+314 EAVRRRRVDHSAEDV

-346 GKNFIGGVV
+346 GKNFVAGVV
-355 DRVGEARAQCASR
+355 DRVGEARLSVLLARQKALPT
-368 RSERPADP
+368 PAEIDAP
-376 GRDRR
+376 GLWV
-381 ARSVGCPPGA
+381 AR
-391 GRRLTARFGDL
+391 LELD
-402 PPNCRRDPCV
+402 DD

>member
-1 MADGPESENPFEN
+1 MADGPGSDNPFEN

-35 ARQFAGLAA
+35 ARQFAALAA
-44 TGGAT
+44 TGGAA
-49 EPNIDPAVRIKFG
+49 EVNIDPSIRIKFG

-84 VTPVTTGAWA
+84 VLPVTSGAWA

-109 TSLGQPVV
+109 TSLGQPVA
-117 PPEGDIDLN
+117 PSDDDDIDLD
-126 ADPLMSMMANLSKM
+126 ADPMMAMMANLSKM

-155 RMATHAFGQ
+155 RMATQAFGQ
-164 HDLPIPRRDTSI
+164 HDLPIPRQDSSL

-182 IDRFAEEWSIAA
+182 IDRFAEEWSISA

-214 TSFRE
+214 SSLRE

-228 VGAFRPDPEA
+228 VGAFKPDPEA
-238 IAEKLSSLDSEDGD
+238 IAEKLSSLDSDEGD
-252 PIQAMQ
+252 PMQAMQ
-258 QAFGD
+258 QVLSD

-272 SPEQREL
+272 SAEQREL
-279 EPSLDA
+279 QPSLDA
-285 AAAAVIGYVDYM
+285 AAAAVVGYVDYM

-314 EAVRRRRVDHSADDV
+314 EAVRRRRVDHSADDL
-329 YIERLL
+329 YTERLL

-346 GKNFIGGVV
+346 GKNFVAGVV
-355 DRVGEARAQCASR
+355 DRVGEARLSALLA
-368 RSERPADP
+368 RPKALPTAAEIDAP
-376 GRDRR
+376 GLWV
-381 ARSVGCPPGA
+381 ARLELVGE
-391 GRRLTARFGDL
+391 
-402 PPNCRRDPCV
+402 

>member
-1 MADGPESENPFEN
+1 MADGPGSDNPFEN

-23 ALAGQGPLNWDA
+23 ALSGQGPLNWDA
-35 ARQFAGLAA
+35 AQQFAALAA
-44 TGGAT
+44 TGGST
-49 EPNIDPAVRIKFG
+49 EANIDPGIRIKLG

-84 VTPVTTGAWA
+84 VLPVTSGAWA

-109 TSLGQPVV
+109 TSLGQPVA
-117 PPEGDIDLN
+117 PSDGDGVDLN
-126 ADPLMSMMANLSKM
+126 ADPMMAMMANLSKM

-155 RMATHAFGQ
+155 RMATQAFGQ
-164 HDLPIPRRDTSI
+164 HDLPIPRRDSSLS
-176 TVLPGN
+176 VLPGN

-214 TSFRE
+214 TSLRE

-238 IAEKLSSLDSEDGD
+238 IAEKLTSLDSDEGD
-252 PIQAMQ
+252 PMQAMQ
-258 QAFGD
+258 QALSD

-272 SPEQREL
+272 SAEQREL
-279 EPSLDA
+279 QPSLDA

-314 EAVRRRRVDHSADDV
+314 EAVRRRRVDHNADDL
-329 YIERLL
+329 YTERLL

-346 GKNFIGGVV
+346 GKNFVAGVV
-355 DRVGEARAQCASR
+355 DRVGEARLSALLA
-368 RSERPADP
+368 RPQALPTAAEIDAP
-376 GRDRR
+376 GLWV
-381 ARSVGCPPGA
+381 AR
-391 GRRLTARFGDL
+391 LELID
-402 PPNCRRDPCV
+402 

>member
-1 MADGPESENPFEN
+1 
-14 LPMFGDLAR
+14 MFGDLAR
-23 ALAGQGPLNWDA
+23 ALSGQGPLNWDA

-44 TGGAT
+44 SAGAA
-49 EPNIDPAVRIKFG
+49 EVNIDPTVRIKFG
-62 ELAQIAELH
+62 ELAQIAEMH

-84 VTPVTTGAWA
+84 VLPVTSGAWA

-109 TSLGQPVV
+109 TSLGQPATSS
-117 PPEGDIDLN
+117 GDDAVDLN
-126 ADPLMSMMANLSKM
+126 ADPLMAMMANLSKM

-155 RMATHAFGQ
+155 RMATQAFGQ
-164 HDLPIPRRDTSI
+164 YDLPIPRRDASL
-176 TVLPGN
+176 TVLPAN

-214 TSFRE
+214 TSLRE

-238 IAEKLSSLDSEDGD
+238 IAEKLTSLETDDAD
-252 PIQAMQ
+252 PMQAMQ
-258 QAFGD
+258 QALSD

-314 EAVRRRRVDHSADDV
+314 EAVRRRRVDHGAEDV

-346 GKNFIGGVV
+346 GKNFVAGVV
-355 DRVGEARAQCASR
+355 DRVGEARLSVLLA
-368 RSERPADP
+368 RPKALPTPAEIDAP
-376 GRDRR
+376 GLWV
-381 ARSVGCPPGA
+381 AR
-391 GRRLTARFGDL
+391 LELD
-402 PPNCRRDPCV
+402 DD

>member
-1 MADGPESENPFEN
+1 MADGPGSENPFEN

-23 ALAGQGPLNWDA
+23 ALSGQGPLNWDA

-44 TGGAT
+44 TGGAA
-49 EPNIDPAVRIKFG
+49 EVNIDPAVRIKLG

-84 VTPVTTGAWA
+84 VVPVASGAWA

-109 TSLGQPVV
+109 TSLGQPA
-117 PPEGDIDLN
+117 PPGAETDAHLD
-126 ADPLMSMMANLSKM
+126 ADPIMAMMANLSKM

-155 RMATHAFGQ
+155 RMSTQAFGQ
-164 HDLPIPRRDTSI
+164 YDLPIPRQDTSI

-182 IDRFAEEWSIAA
+182 IDRFADEWSISA

-214 TSFRE
+214 TSLRE

-228 VGAFRPDPEA
+228 VAAFRPDPEA
-238 IAEKLSSLDSEDGD
+238 IAEKLTSLETDDAD
-252 PIQAMQ
+252 PMQAMQ
-258 QAFGD
+258 SVFSD

-272 SPEQREL
+272 SPEQRQL

-314 EAVRRRRVDHSADDV
+314 EAVRRRRVDHTPDDLFV
-329 YIERLL
+329 ERLL

-346 GKNFIGGVV
+346 GKNFVGGVV
-355 DRVGEARAQCASR
+355 DRVGEPRLSVLLARPKALPT
-368 RSERPADP
+368 PAEIDAP
-376 GRDRR
+376 GLWV
-381 ARSVGCPPGA
+381 ARLELA
-391 GRRLTARFGDL
+391 GD
-402 PPNCRRDPCV
+402 

>member
-1 MADGPESENPFEN
+1 MADGPESDNPFEN

-35 ARQFAGLAA
+35 ARQFAAMAA
-44 TGGAT
+44 TGGAA
-49 EPNIDPAVRIKFG
+49 EVNIDPSVRIKFG
-62 ELAQIAELH
+62 ELAQIADLH
-71 VRDLTGFDGPSPE
+71 VRDLTGFDGPAPE
-84 VTPVTTGAWA
+84 VMPVTSGTWA

-109 TSLGQPVV
+109 TSLGQPVA
-117 PPEGDIDLN
+117 PSDDDTDADAD
-126 ADPLMSMMANLSKM
+126 ADPMMAMMAGLSKM

-155 RMATHAFGQ
+155 RMATQAFGQ
-164 HDLPIPRRDTSI
+164 HDLPIPRQDSSL

-182 IDRFAEEWSIAA
+182 IDRFAEEWSISA

-214 TSFRE
+214 TSLRE

-228 VGAFRPDPEA
+228 VGAFKPDPEA
-238 IAEKLSSLDSEDGD
+238 IAEKLSSLDSDEGD
-252 PIQAMQ
+252 PMQAMQ
-258 QAFGD
+258 QVLSD

-272 SPEQREL
+272 SAEQREL
-279 EPSLDA
+279 QPSLDA

-314 EAVRRRRVDHSADDV
+314 EAVRRRRVDHSADDL
-329 YIERLL
+329 YTERLL

-346 GKNFIGGVV
+346 GKNFVAGVV
-355 DRVGEARAQCASR
+355 DRVGEARLSALLA
-368 RSERPADP
+368 RPKALPTAAEIDAP
-376 GRDRR
+376 GLWV
-381 ARSVGCPPGA
+381 ARLELDGE
-391 GRRLTARFGDL
+391 
-402 PPNCRRDPCV
+402 

>member
-23 ALAGQGPLNWDA
+23 ALSGQGPLNWDA

-44 TGGAT
+44 TGGAA
-49 EPNIDPAVRIKFG
+49 EGNIDPTVRIKLG
-62 ELAQIAELH
+62 ELAQIAEMH

-84 VTPVTTGAWA
+84 VVPVTSGAWA

-109 TSLGQPVV
+109 TSLGQP
-117 PPEGDIDLN
+117 PAPSDADTAIDLN
-126 ADPLMSMMANLSKM
+126 ADPMMAMLAGLSKM

-164 HDLPIPRRDTSI
+164 YDLPIPRQDTSL
-176 TVLPGN
+176 TVLPDN
-182 IDRFAEEWSIAA
+182 IDRFATEWSIAA

-214 TSFRE
+214 TSLRE

-238 IAEKLSSLDSEDGD
+238 IAEKLSSLDTEDAD
-252 PIQAMQ
+252 PMQAMQ
-258 QAFGD
+258 AAFSD

-272 SPEQREL
+272 SPEQRQL

-314 EAVRRRRVDHSADDV
+314 EAVRRRRVDHGSDDLFV
-329 YIERLL
+329 ERLL

-346 GKNFIGGVV
+346 GKTFVGGVV
-355 DRVGEARAQCASR
+355 DRVGEAQLSVLLA
-368 RSERPADP
+368 RPKALPTPAEIDAPGLWVARLELAD
-376 GRDRR
+376 D
-381 ARSVGCPPGA
+381 
-391 GRRLTARFGDL
+391 
-402 PPNCRRDPCV
+402 

>member
-1 MADGPESENPFEN
+1 MADGPGSENPFEN

-23 ALAGQGPLNWDA
+23 ALSGQGPLNWDA

-44 TGGAT
+44 TGGAPET
-49 EPNIDPAVRIKFG
+49 NIDPTVRIKLG
-62 ELAQIAELH
+62 QLAQIAELH

-84 VTPVTTGAWA
+84 ILPVTSGAWA
-94 QRTLE
+94 QRTLD

-109 TSLGQPVV
+109 TSLGQPAS
-117 PPEGDIDLN
+117 PSDPGAIDLN
-126 ADPLMSMMANLSKM
+126 ADPMMAMMANLSKM

-155 RMATHAFGQ
+155 RMATQAFGQ
-164 HDLPIPRRDTSI
+164 YDLPIPRQDTSI

-182 IDRFAEEWSIAA
+182 IDRFAEEWSISA

-214 TSFRE
+214 TSLRE

-238 IAEKLSSLDSEDGD
+238 IAEKLGSLDSDDED
-252 PIQAMQ
+252 PMQAMQ
-258 QAFGD
+258 KVLGD

-285 AAAAVIGYVDYM
+285 AAAVVIGYVDYM

-314 EAVRRRRVDHSADDV
+314 EAVRRRRVDHGADDL

-346 GKNFIGGVV
+346 GKNFVGGVV
-355 DRVGEARAQCASR
+355 DRVGEARLSALLA
-368 RSERPADP
+368 RPNALPTPAEIDAP
-376 GRDRR
+376 GLWV
-381 ARSVGCPPGA
+381 ARLELPG
-391 GRRLTARFGDL
+391 D
-402 PPNCRRDPCV
+402 

>member
-1 MADGPESENPFEN
+1 MADGSGPENPFEN

-44 TGGAT
+44 TGGNA
-49 EPNIDPAVRIKFG
+49 EANIDPTIRIKFG
-62 ELAQIAELH
+62 ELAQIAGLH
-71 VRDLTGFDGPSPE
+71 VRDLTGYDGPSPE
-84 VTPVTTGAWA
+84 IVPATPGAWA

-99 AYRPLFTELA
+99 AYRPLFTEMA
-109 TSLGQPVV
+109 TSLGQPVAAA
-117 PPEGDIDLN
+117 GDDDDDDLDS
-126 ADPLMSMMANLSKM
+126 DPLMAMMANLSKM

-164 HDLPIPRRDTSI
+164 YDLPIPRQDSSI
-176 TVLPGN
+176 TVLPAN
-182 IDRFAEEWSIAA
+182 IDRFAEEWSLVA

-214 TSFRE
+214 TSLRE
-219 DFASLVRRH
+219 DFASLVRSH

-238 IAEKLSSLDSEDGD
+238 IAEKLSSLDSDDAD
-252 PIQAMQ
+252 PMRAMQ
-258 QAFGD
+258 QALGD

-272 SPEQREL
+272 SPEQRRL
-279 EPSLDA
+279 EPLLDA
-285 AAAAVIGYVDYM
+285 AAAAIIGYVDYM

-314 EAVRRRRVDHSADDV
+314 EAVRRRRVDHGADDV

-335 GLRLTHHQVQR
+335 GLRLTHQQVQR
-346 GKNFIGGVV
+346 GKNFVSGVV
-355 DRVGEARAQCASR
+355 DRVGEARLSVLLA
-368 RSERPADP
+368 RPKALPTPAEIDAPGLWVARLELADE
-376 GRDRR
+376 
-381 ARSVGCPPGA
+381 
-391 GRRLTARFGDL
+391 
-402 PPNCRRDPCV
+402 

>member
-14 LPMFGDLAR
+14 LPMFGALAR

-35 ARQFAGLAA
+35 ARQFAALAA
-44 TGGAT
+44 NGGAA
-49 EPNIDPAVRIKFG
+49 EANIDPTVRIKLA
-62 ELAQIAELH
+62 ELAQIAQLH

-84 VTPVTTGAWA
+84 VLPVTAGAWA

-109 TSLGQPVV
+109 TSLGKPVDPTDAEAV
-117 PPEGDIDLN
+117 DLN
-126 ADPLMSMMANLSKM
+126 ADPMMAMMAGLSKM

-164 HDLPIPRRDTSI
+164 YDLPIPRQDSSI
-176 TVLPGN
+176 TVLPVN
-182 IDRFAEEWSIAA
+182 IDRFAEEWSISV

-214 TSFRE
+214 TSLRE
-219 DFASLVRRH
+219 DFATLVRRH

-238 IAEKLSSLDSEDGD
+238 IAEKLSSLDSDEGD
-252 PIQAMQ
+252 PMQAMQ
-258 QAFGD
+258 QVLSD

-272 SPEQREL
+272 SPEQRQL
-279 EPSLDA
+279 QPSLDA
-285 AAAAVIGYVDYM
+285 AAAAVVGYVDYM

-314 EAVRRRRVDHSADDV
+314 EAVRRRRVDHSSEDV
-329 YIERLL
+329 YTERLL
-335 GLRLTHHQVQR
+335 GLRLTHDQVQR
-346 GKNFIGGVV
+346 GKNFVAGVV
-355 DRVGEARAQCASR
+355 DRVGEARLSVLLA
-368 RSERPADP
+368 RPQALPTPAEIDAP
-376 GRDRR
+376 GLWV
-381 ARSVGCPPGA
+381 ARLELPG
-391 GRRLTARFGDL
+391 D
-402 PPNCRRDPCV
+402 

>member
-1 MADGPESENPFEN
+1 MADGSGSENPFEN

-23 ALAGQGPLNWDA
+23 ALSGQGPLNWDA
-35 ARQFAGLAA
+35 ARQFAGLAS
-44 TGGAT
+44 TGGAA
-49 EPNIDPAVRIKFG
+49 EANIDPGVRIKLG

-84 VTPVTTGAWA
+84 VVPVTAGVWA
-94 QRTLE
+94 QRTLD
-99 AYRPLFTELA
+99 AYRPLFTEMA
-109 TSLGQPVV
+109 TSLGQPLTA
-117 PPEGDIDLN
+117 PGEEAGLDLN
-126 ADPLMSMMANLSKM
+126 ADPMMAMMANLSKM
-140 MAPSMMGMAVGSMVG
+140 MAPAMMGMAVGSMVG
-155 RMATHAFGQ
+155 RMATQAFGQ
-164 HDLPIPRRDTSI
+164 HDLPIPRQETSLM
-176 TVLPGN
+176 VLPAN
-182 IDRFAEEWSIAA
+182 IDRFAAEWSITT

-214 TSFRE
+214 TSLRE

-228 VGAFRPDPEA
+228 VGAFRADPDA
-238 IAEKLSSLDSEDGD
+238 IAEKLSSLDIDGD
-252 PIQAMQ
+252 DADPMQAMQ
-258 QAFGD
+258 RAFSD

-279 EPSLDA
+279 QPLLDS

-314 EAVRRRRVDHSADDV
+314 EAVRRRRVDHTSEDI

-335 GLRLTHHQVQR
+335 GLRLTHEQVQR

-355 DRVGEARAQCASR
+355 DRVGETQLSVLLARPKALPT
-368 RSERPADP
+368 PAEIDAP
-376 GRDRR
+376 GLWM
-381 ARSVGCPPGA
+381 AR
-391 GRRLTARFGDL
+391 LELDGD
-402 PPNCRRDPCV
+402 

>member
-1 MADGPESENPFEN
+1 
-14 LPMFGDLAR
+14 MFGDLAR
-23 ALAGQGPLNWDA
+23 ALSGQGPLNWDA

-44 TGGAT
+44 TGGAG
-49 EPNIDPAVRIKFG
+49 EVNIDPAVRIKFG

-71 VRDLTGFDGPSPE
+71 VRDLTGFDGPSPD
-84 VTPVTTGAWA
+84 VVPVTAGAWA

-109 TSLGQPVV
+109 TSLGQPIA
-117 PPEGDIDLN
+117 PSDDDDLN
-126 ADPLMSMMANLSKM
+126 ADPMMAMMAGLSRM

-164 HDLPIPRRDTSI
+164 YDLPIPRQDANL

-182 IDRFAEEWSIAA
+182 IDRFAEEWSITV

-214 TSFRE
+214 ASLRE

-238 IAEKLSSLDSEDGD
+238 IAEKLSTLDTDDAD
-252 PIQAMQ
+252 PMQAMQ
-258 QAFGD
+258 QVLSD

-272 SPEQREL
+272 SPEQRQL
-279 EPSLDA
+279 EPLLDA
-285 AAAAVIGYVDYM
+285 AAAAIIGYVDYM

-314 EAVRRRRVDHSADDV
+314 EAVRRRRVDHSPEDL
-329 YIERLL
+329 YTERLL
-335 GLRLTHHQVQR
+335 GLRLTHDQVQR
-346 GKNFIGGVV
+346 GKNFVAGVV
-355 DRVGEARAQCASR
+355 DRVGEARLSVLLA
-368 RSERPADP
+368 RPNALPTPAEIDAPGLWVARLDLAAD
-376 GRDRR
+376 
-381 ARSVGCPPGA
+381 
-391 GRRLTARFGDL
+391 
-402 PPNCRRDPCV
+402 